1 MSSNPKKQLTAEG
14 AILGIIGF
22 ILFFD
27 FLSSDAYIFNTQ
39 PPQWATSIS
48 ALFEISP
55 LMIDILATIAVLLVI
70 AMMRTEREIGEME

>member
-1 MSSNPKKQLTAEG
+1 MSNPKKQLTAEG

-27 FLSSDAYIFNTQ
+27 FLSSDAYIFSIQ
-39 PPQWATSIS
+39 PPQWAVRIS
-48 ALFEISP
+48 ALFTISP